1 LIQKFIPYIQDDM
14 FILLSTLC
22 FMGGMIML
30 PTACEEYYRKK
41 EKERKESLLPEK
53 DQEVKSRKAS
63 TKMTAEI
70 TILEK
75 H

>member
-1 LIQKFIPYIQDDM
+1 
-14 FILLSTLC
+14 
-22 FMGGMIML
+22 MGGMIML